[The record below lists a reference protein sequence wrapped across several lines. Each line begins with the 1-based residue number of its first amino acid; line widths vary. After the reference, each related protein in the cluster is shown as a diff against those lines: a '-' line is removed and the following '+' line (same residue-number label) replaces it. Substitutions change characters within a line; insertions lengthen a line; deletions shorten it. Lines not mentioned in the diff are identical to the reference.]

1 MEFVFGAASVAPC
14 GPVNCNC
21 NGGFSLLVSGGIA
34 WPVLSEELPNLPH
47 LASPG
52 RLYLPPS
59 LSHSVGLDRLPFNLS
74 KFISR

>member
-1 MEFVFGAASVAPC
+1 MGLSTVIAMGV
-14 GPVNCNC
+14 
-21 NGGFSLLVSGGIA
+21 FSLLVSGGIA